1 MFGMLLQLEGIYIYI
16 KEQRGLEHIIKL
28 DEKFK
33 ESKVRQFFEDS
44 RATEFRESSSRY
56 IPYGLTVT
64 LDVVQQHIVYGF
76 MHMYICGHGAPIFYM
91 PAVSENLSVWS
102 RLLFFSLYILTR
114 ATTRVRARLHK
125 HKHEIYTLGN
135 EISLRNKI
143 GIFTRE
149 RKIQVRLG
157 FIFFARSAV
166 ARDGSIIVSG
176 NQPLDTW
183 L

>member
-1 MFGMLLQLEGIYIYI
+1 MDRERCLVCCCSWRVYI

-76 MHMYICGHGAPIFYM
+76 MHMYICGHGAPIFYIY
-91 PAVSENLSVWS
+91 ASSFWKSLSLIS
-102 RLLFFSLYILTR
+102 TSFLFSLYTDPGHNTR
-114 ATTRVRARLHK
+114 TSA
-125 HKHEIYTLGN
+125 
-135 EISLRNKI
+135 
-143 GIFTRE
+143 FT
-149 RKIQVRLG
+149 
-157 FIFFARSAV
+157 
-166 ARDGSIIVSG
+166 
-176 NQPLDTW
+176 
-183 L
+183 